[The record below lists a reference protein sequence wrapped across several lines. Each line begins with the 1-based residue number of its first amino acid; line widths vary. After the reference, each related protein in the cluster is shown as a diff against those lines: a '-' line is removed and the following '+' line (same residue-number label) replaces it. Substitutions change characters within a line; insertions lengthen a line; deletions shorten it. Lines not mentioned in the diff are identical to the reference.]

1 MWICPNCHTENRDMA
16 SACQN
21 CGAQKAAGRFGS
33 APMQREGG
41 GAPRVR
47 AASAPQKKT
56 DYSPPPIAYR
66 PPEEAEPPLPPPSP
80 LAVLG
85 RIAGWLLLILLP
97 LTLGAFAWR
106 QYDAVSQAVLPLLLD
121 ETAAEAASLL
131 CYIALAVTAGLLAM
145 LPGLWT
151 LLLCRRPPRRDRH

>member
-33 APMQREGG
+33 SPVSREGG

-47 AASAPQKKT
+47 AASAPERKP
-56 DYSPPPIAYR
+56 DHAPAPISYL
-66 PPEEAEPPLPPPSP
+66 PPEEARPPLPPPSP
-80 LAVLG
+80 LMILG
-85 RIAGWLLLILLP
+85 RIVGWLLMILLP
-97 LTLGAFAWR
+97 LGLAAFAWR
-106 QYDAVSQAVLPLLLD
+106 QYDAVSRAVLPLLLD
-121 ETAAEAASLL
+121 EGAAEAVSLL
-131 CYIALAVTAGLLAM
+131 CYVALAVAAGLLAM

-151 LLLCRRPPRRDRH
+151 LLLCRRPPRRDHQ